1 MGDSALNQRDS
12 AITGAT
18 APKPGASIGALS
30 LLAAAAFV
38 IGALSILAANWARFS
53 DLVQLLAV
61 LAVFNAT
68 LLTAGFLLQRGAHL
82 TGHACALA
90 AAAMSGGAMILIG
103 QSFNIQGALEGLLF
117 LWLLSAGVVTVAL
130 GSGPALAFTLALI
143 GGWMTV
149 RLNMEPWQIGILT
162 PPERGRPLADP
173 GFWLALWLGAGA
185 GALAWRWRAGV
196 AWHAAMILFWVWVTA
211 GLADL
216 ASGEA
221 QIFISAETSRIGLW
235 LVICS
240 LAAGALA
247 FVLRQRGMWG
257 APGALGYAAAAAL
270 TGAFQFAAGLGGP
283 ALYYAF
289 AAFLAGAAG
298 LILLGGAAR
307 HRWLM
312 ILGVI
317 AFLGGSAFLYL
328 RYEGSLLYAGAVL
341 MAAAAFLIGLIW
353 LSARLTRGGEGA

>member
-1 MGDSALNQRDS
+1 MTASKA
-12 AITGAT
+12 GA
-18 APKPGASIGALS
+18 PVGALS

-53 DLVQLLAV
+53 DLVQLLAI

-68 LLTAGFLLQRGAHL
+68 LLAAGFLLQRGAHL

-117 LWLLSAGVVTVAL
+117 LWLLSAGAVAAAL
-130 GSGPALAFTLALI
+130 RSGPALALTLALI
-143 GGWMTV
+143 GGWMMT
-149 RLNMEPWQIGILT
+149 RLNMEPWQVGILP
-162 PPERGRPLADP
+162 PPERGHPLTDP

-216 ASGEA
+216 ASGES
-221 QIFISAETSRIGLW
+221 QLVMSAETSRIGLG
-235 LVICS
+235 LMICG

-247 FVLRQRGMWG
+247 FTLRRRGVWG
-257 APGALGYAAAAAL
+257 APAALGYAAAAAL
-270 TGAFQFAAGLGGP
+270 TGAFQFAAELGDP

-289 AAFLAGAAG
+289 AAYLAGATA

-312 ILGVI
+312 TLGVI

-341 MAAAAFLIGLIW
+341 MAAAAFLAGLIW
-353 LSARLTRGGEGA
+353 LSTRLTRGEEGE